1 MFIRQLSY
9 VVALAKERHFG
20 RAAAVCNVSQPA
32 LSGAIRGI
40 EEELGVVI
48 IQRGRRFE
56 GFTEDGERV
65 LAWARRVLADCEH
78 LRQDARAGRE
88 DPAGVLRMGVI
99 PASLPLVPTLTQ
111 YCLER
116 YPRMRHQ
123 VYTLSATEILRK
135 LGDFELDIGVS
146 YLDDERLG
154 SFRTLPIFCERYVL
168 VAADAEMF
176 EGAETA
182 SWEHA
187 ATLPLCLFSANLQ
200 CRRGIDAAFA
210 AAGKLAAPAV
220 ETDSMTAL
228 YAHVKRTRLFSILP
242 HSVLCLTETS
252 ERLHSIPMIPR
263 LERQIGLV
271 YRDQQPVGPIMSAA
285 LRGFRELDMQGR
297 IDALLAN

>member
-1 MFIRQLSY
+1 MFIRQLNY

-48 IQRGRRFE
+48 VQRGRRFE

-78 LRQDARAGRE
+78 LRQDVRASRE
-88 DPAGVLRMGVI
+88 NPTGVLRMGVI
-99 PASLPLVPTLTQ
+99 PASLPLVPALTQ

-116 YPRMRHQ
+116 YPRMRHE
-123 VYTLSATEILRK
+123 VYTLSAAEIVRK
-135 LGDFELDIGVS
+135 LGEFELDIGVS

-154 SFRTLPIFCERYVL
+154 AFCTLPIFRERYVL
-168 VAADAEMF
+168 VGANADMLD
-176 EGAETA
+176 GATTA
-182 SWEHA
+182 SWAKA

-200 CRRGIDAAFA
+200 CRRGIDMAFA
-210 AAGKLAAPAV
+210 TAGVAATPVV

-228 YAHVKRTRLFSILP
+228 YAHVKRSGLFSILP
-242 HSVLCLTETS
+242 HSVLCLTEAS
-252 ERLHSIPMIPR
+252 ERLYSVPMIPR

-271 YRDQQPVGPIMSAA
+271 YRDQQPVGPVMSAA
-285 LRGFRELDMQGR
+285 IRGFRELDIQGR
-297 IDALLAN
+297 IDALLSD